1 MPGAS
6 SLACPPAGLHRAC
19 LRPALLSLDG
29 ASPSLSRFRS
39 ALRHPPRWCILR
51 SRAGTGQLGDL
62 PPAQRMQFVI
72 VSFGHAFLSE
82 GRGLCVSLGW
92 PSLPSRHAG
101 QGYAGQGCEKSR
113 RGRAGSRKERT
124 WRAKER
130 RPRRQGIRRYS
141 PGRPGASDCGLQSS
155 ILGGFNNDPVDPPLF
170 MSLSTSSVAPAPDAV
185 PSAAMP
191 CRLGAEACLTGS

>member
-51 SRAGTGQLGDL
+51 SRAGTGQLGGL

-92 PSLPSRHAG
+92 HSLPSRHAG
-101 QGYAGQGCEKSR
+101 RGYAGQGCEKSR
-113 RGRAGSRKERT
+113 RGRAGSREGAIMAAPLTRKPYSALPSLPCL
-124 WRAKER
+124 WRQPSVEPKR
-130 RPRRQGIRRYS
+130 KTK
-141 PGRPGASDCGLQSS
+141 ASDRGCRPEKASIPPPRMMKAWTSALWLTSGLSGKPT
-155 ILGGFNNDPVDPPLF
+155 LPW
-170 MSLSTSSVAPAPDAV
+170 
-185 PSAAMP
+185 
-191 CRLGAEACLTGS
+191 